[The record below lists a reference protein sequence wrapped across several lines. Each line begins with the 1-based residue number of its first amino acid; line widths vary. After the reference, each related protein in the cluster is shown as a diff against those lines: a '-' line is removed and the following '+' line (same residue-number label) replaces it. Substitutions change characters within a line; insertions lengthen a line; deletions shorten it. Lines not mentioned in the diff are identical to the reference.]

1 MYICTLFAMYVKTNY
16 YSAYHIIYFS
26 VLMIVCVLQGFLR
39 ILGGEKLFP
48 FNQLGARVSFPAAL
62 FTLNEKLSQSAAC
75 LKLSVNAMR

>member
-1 MYICTLFAMYVKTNY
+1 
-16 YSAYHIIYFS
+16 
-26 VLMIVCVLQGFLR
+26 MIVCVLQGFLR
-39 ILGGEKLFP
+39 ILSGEKLFP